1 MSHEQASKDDE
12 RRQRQDR
19 RHSRWLPYF
28 GKERRAYRIVRE
40 AYVSEIAIPPL
51 KVEQDRRDRV
61 TPLRDGQH
69 V

>member
-1 MSHEQASKDDE
+1 MSHENASQSD
-12 RRQRQDR
+12 DR
-19 RHSRWLPYF
+19 RHSNDRRRSRWLPYF

-51 KVEQDRRDRV
+51 KVAQDRRDRV
-61 TPLRDGQH
+61 KPPQEGRY

>member
-1 MSHEQASKDDE
+1 MSDKQALLDDE

-19 RHSRWLPYF
+19 RHLRWLPYF

-40 AYVSEIAIPPL
+40 AYVSEIAIAPL
-51 KVEQDRRDRV
+51 KVAQDRRDRV
-61 TPLRDGQH
+61 EPPRDGQS